1 MALYLVI
8 LFVCCIKYNDI
19 VKNIG
24 SNICLFADDTSLFA
38 IVDNPT
44 TAAHCLNCDLEK
56 LSG

>member
-1 MALYLVI
+1 MCLLYMS
-8 LFVCCIKYNDI
+8 DI
-19 VKNIG
+19 VKKIG
-24 SNICLFADDTSLFA
+24 SNIRLFADDTSLFT